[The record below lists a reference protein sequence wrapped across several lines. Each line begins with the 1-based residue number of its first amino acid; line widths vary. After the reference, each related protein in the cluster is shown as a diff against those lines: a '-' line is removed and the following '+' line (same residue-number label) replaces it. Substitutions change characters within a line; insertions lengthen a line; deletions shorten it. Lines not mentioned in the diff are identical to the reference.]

1 MSTPR
6 HPNAVV
12 LPEPIKVSPLLRAAR
27 WSALGLGIVWGVWRF
42 QSIKKYHADIR
53 EFEHEKAIEKAQK
66 DALHKKWSMK
76 AEMRD
81 LMQQVGIPF
90 EQGKK
95 DLGIEEL
102 YADEKTV

>member
-27 WSALGLGIVWGVWRF
+27 WSALGLGILWGVWRF

-81 LMQQVGIPF
+81 LMQVSPTFLPVQAALPF
-90 EQGKK
+90 
-95 DLGIEEL
+95 LL
-102 YADEKTV
+102 F